1 MRCSALPLA
10 TKCRGSY
17 LLTQGY
23 GSEQSRLGSAFHEA
37 ARNKVLKQP
46 IDKDSLRARYGL
58 TDEELRSID
67 YGIYNITIQIPEG
80 AMILAD
86 DKKMSCYFGLSNQ
99 EKVQLE
105 HLLSIKEL
113 SPKEND
119 ELQELLKKAH
129 PLSGTPDFGIYHKE
143 VVTVVDW
150 KSGWGDVEDPETNN
164 QVIGYG
170 ILMVEELEKTGKIVK
185 KIHLVIVMPRLNQ
198 VKAFVFTR
206 DQLMARAKDIEQII
220 DEAEKGAEEFT
231 TGPWC
236 QSCFKSMN
244 CPAFAGQIKT
254 LATFVEPQDLTDPK
268 AIEKSLR
275 TLLPFAKSVKTI
287 SDKIQNLARVWVD
300 KNGPLELGGGQTYA
314 KVIENKLEVNAKKAF
329 ETMKEYFSE
338 ESIWEIMGVSMTKVS
353 ALAVATK
360 RGLSTVVKNR
370 MKETGALTGTVG
382 VSYRI
387 IKGKGGAENGEGSE
401 G

>member
-23 GSEQSRLGSAFHEA
+23 GSVVSRLGTAFHEA
-37 ARNKVLKQP
+37 ARSKVLKQP
-46 IDKDSLRARYGL
+46 IDKDSLRTRYGL

-67 YGIYNITIQIPEG
+67 YGIYNITIQIPNG
-80 AMILAD
+80 AMVSAD
-86 DKKMSCYFGLSNQ
+86 DKQLTGLNG
-99 EKVQLE
+99 K
-105 HLLSIKEL
+105 
-113 SPKEND
+113 
-119 ELQELLKKAH
+119 LK
-129 PLSGTPDFGIYHKE
+129 GTPDLAIYHNK
-143 VVTVVDW
+143 VLTVPDW

-170 ILMVEELEKTGKIVK
+170 ILMVEELERTGNILE
-185 KIHLVIVMPRLNQ
+185 KIHLIIVQPRINQ

-206 DQLMARAKDIEQII
+206 DQLMARAEDIKRII

-236 QSCFKSMN
+236 QQCFKSMN
-244 CPAFAGQIKT
+244 CPAFAGQVKT
-254 LATFVEPQDLTDPK
+254 LAAFIEPQDISDPQ
-268 AIEKSLR
+268 AIEKALR

-287 SDKIQNLARVWVD
+287 SDKIQNLAKVWVD
-300 KNGPLELGGGQTYA
+300 KNGPLELGGGQTFA
-314 KVIENKLEVNAKKAF
+314 KVIENKQEVNARKAF

-338 ESIWEIMGVSMTKVS
+338 DSIWEIMGVSMTKVS

-370 MKETGALTGTVG
+370 MKETGALTETVG

-387 IKGKGGAENGEGSE
+387 IKGKGGVENGEGSE

>member
-17 LLTQGY
+17 KLTQGY
-23 GSEQSRLGSAFHEA
+23 GSEQSRLGIAFHEA
-37 ARNKVLKQP
+37 ARAKVLKQS

-80 AMILAD
+80 AMVLAD
-86 DKKMSCYFGLSNQ
+86 DKKMSGLG
-99 EKVQLE
+99 EKL
-105 HLLSIKEL
+105 
-113 SPKEND
+113 N
-119 ELQELLKKAH
+119 
-129 PLSGTPDFGIYHKE
+129 GTPDFGIYHKE
-143 VVTVVDW
+143 TVTVVDW

-206 DQLMARAKDIEQII
+206 DQLMARAKDIERII

-236 QSCFKSMN
+236 QQCFKSMN
-244 CPAFAGQIKT
+244 CPAFAGQVKT
-254 LATFVEPQDLTDPK
+254 LAAFIEPQDLADPQ
-268 AIEKSLR
+268 AIEKALR
-275 TLLPFAKSVKTI
+275 TLLPFAKSVKTV
-287 SDKIQNLARVWVD
+287 SDKIQNLAKVWVD
-300 KNGPLELGGGQTYA
+300 KNGPLELGGGQTFA
-314 KVIENKLEVNAKKAF
+314 KVIENKQEVNAKKAF

-338 ESIWEIMGVSMTKVS
+338 DSIWEIMGVSMTKVS

-370 MKETGALTGTVG
+370 MKETGALTETVG
-382 VSYRI
+382 VSYRM
-387 IKGKGGAENGEGSE
+387 IKGKGGSENGEGSE